1 MTQLFVIR
9 VQQSII
15 MKEKW
20 ATETQNAIIPEEIC
34 HISDIFCDKVSSL
47 VLPNVFFQ
55 KAQWET
61 RQRRGLLGQAWI
73 PFHTPIMDLLDKS
86 HGYH

>member
-1 MTQLFVIR
+1 MQLFVIR
-9 VQQSII
+9 VQQSIN

-20 ATETQNAIIPEEIC
+20 ATDTQSKIIPEEMC
-34 HISDIFCDKVSSL
+34 HICDIFCDKVSSF

-61 RQRRGLLGQAWI
+61 KGKDMA
-73 PFHTPIMDLLDKS
+73 
-86 HGYH
+86 Y